1 MLPMAALADAMTER
15 TTGRQ
20 MTVGLML
27 PIWTRGSGLPDWTL
41 DPDREAMR
49 WPGLMRLA
57 KLAEGVGFD
66 SLWVPDHVLMD
77 DQWEPP
83 GDDAIGAPL
92 TTDEP
97 PSGAWDCW
105 SILAALA
112 ASTSSVELG
121 TLVNCTAY
129 RNPARLA
136 KVAATVE
143 EISGGRL
150 TLGLGA
156 GDHWREHQA
165 LGIPWAKPIGRF
177 EEALQIIVPLLRE
190 GRVDFAGEH
199 YTARDCELLPRG
211 PRPHGPPV
219 LIGALGTGP
228 RMLRLVA
235 QHADI
240 WNGWYAFDDADARP
254 QVEAAMHR
262 VDQACMEH
270 GRSLETLERSIG
282 ISVALSPARGEAS
295 TLTGSP
301 EEIAEGLAGYREL
314 GVDHIQVVLAS
325 PTEATVAGFGEVLR
339 TFDEMV

>member
-1 MLPMAALADAMTER
+1 MAALADAMTER

-20 MTVGLML
+20 MAVGLML

-41 DPDREAMR
+41 DPDREAIR
-49 WPGLMRLA
+49 WPSLLRLA

-66 SLWVPDHVLMD
+66 ALWVPDHVLMD
-77 DQWEPP
+77 EAWGPPDGDPAGEAQATAEP
-83 GDDAIGAPL
+83 A
-92 TTDEP
+92 
-97 PSGAWDCW
+97 SGAWDCW

-112 ASTSSVELG
+112 ATTSSIELG

-190 GRVDFAGEH
+190 GRVDFAGAH
-199 YTARDCELLPRG
+199 YSARDCELVPRG
-211 PRPHGPPV
+211 PRPHGPPI

-254 QVEAAMHR
+254 LVEAAMHR
-262 VDQACMEH
+262 VGQACMDH
-270 GRSLETLERSIG
+270 GRSLETLERSVG
-282 ISVALSPARGEAS
+282 ISVALSPARAEAS
-295 TLTGSP
+295 SLTGTP

-325 PTEATVAGFGEVLR
+325 PTEATVAGFGRVLER
-339 TFDEMV
+339 LDSML

>member
-1 MLPMAALADAMTER
+1 MATVLGATTER
-15 TTGRQ
+15 TSGRQ
-20 MTVGLML
+20 MTVGLVL
-27 PIWTRGSGLPDWTL
+27 PIWTRGSGLPSWTL
-41 DPDREAMR
+41 DPDREAIR
-49 WPGLMRLA
+49 WQTQMRLA

-66 SLWVPDHVLMD
+66 ALWVPDHVLMD
-77 DQWEPP
+77 AGWEPP
-83 GDDAIGAPL
+83 VDPPGVPS

-112 ASTSSVELG
+112 ATTSHIELG

-177 EEALQIIVPLLRE
+177 EEALQIIVPLLRD

-199 YTARDCELLPRG
+199 YSARDCELLPRG
-211 PRPHGPPV
+211 PRPHGPPI

-235 QHADI
+235 QYADI
-240 WNGWYAFDDADARP
+240 WNGWYAFDDAEARP
-254 QVEAAMHR
+254 QVEAAMQR
-262 VDQACMEH
+262 VDEACGEH

-282 ISVALSPARGEAS
+282 ISAAFPPARGEAS
-295 TLTGSP
+295 TLTGAP

-325 PTEATVAGFGEVLR
+325 PTEATVAGFGRVLER
-339 TFDEMV
+339 LDSLP